1 MYFLYISFLFVC
13 ILKKNFFWFRQII
26 PENAWEANS
35 RIQVWYSMDYQ
46 VVILWHKKY
55 KLRVMKSDYFHLYLF
70 SLNVSECCTSAMF
83 MDEIYLY
90 IK

>member
-1 MYFLYISFLFVC
+1 
-13 ILKKNFFWFRQII
+13 
-26 PENAWEANS
+26 
-35 RIQVWYSMDYQ
+35 MDYQ